1 MRRLGCLSLLGV
13 LLVAGSA
20 QAQMYSDPPRRKAVQ
35 SKPVQAQPVQ
45 THGARSPRNAVST
58 RPSNSPFTNP
68 IFQPLPPAVSV
79 NPAQNSN
86 RSTVPLGV
94 R

>member
-1 MRRLGCLSLLGV
+1 MRRLSCLGLLGL
-13 LLVAGSA
+13 LLVTGSA
-20 QAQMYSDPPRRKAVQ
+20 QAQNYSDPPRRKPA
-35 SKPVQAQPVQ
+35 QAY
-45 THGARSPRNAVST
+45 GANSPRNAVST
-58 RPSNSPFTNP
+58 NPSSAPFTNP

-86 RSTVPLGV
+86 RSTVPLQSG

>member
-20 QAQMYSDPPRRKAVQ
+20 QAQMYSDPPRRNAVQ
-35 SKPVQAQPVQ
+35 TKPVQ
-45 THGARSPRNAVST
+45 THGSKSPRNAVST

-86 RSTVPLGV
+86 QSTVPLQGV

>member
-1 MRRLGCLSLLGV
+1 MRRFGCLSLLGL
-13 LLVAGSA
+13 LLVTSSA
-20 QAQMYSDPPRRKAVQ
+20 QAQTYSDPPRRKPVQ
-35 SKPVQAQPVQ
+35 SY
-45 THGARSPRNAVST
+45 GANSPRNAVST
-58 RPSNSPFTNP
+58 HPSNSPFTNP

-86 RSTVPLGV
+86 RSTVPLQGV